1 MNALITASGTPLNK
15 VLNAFVTASGTFGDL
30 NVILGIVH
38 PADLTA
44 IATATG
50 DPPIFFPVITSGI
63 ATGLGADITAFASGT
78 LPASGIDP
86 LAATISGTP

>member
-1 MNALITASGTPLNK
+1 MGASLTASGTPLNY

-30 NVILGIVH
+30 NVAVGVVY

-44 IATATG
+44 IATAIG

-63 ATGLGADITAFASGT
+63 VVGLGADLVGFASGT
-78 LPASGIDP
+78 LPASGISNWT
-86 LAATISGTP
+86 ATISGAL